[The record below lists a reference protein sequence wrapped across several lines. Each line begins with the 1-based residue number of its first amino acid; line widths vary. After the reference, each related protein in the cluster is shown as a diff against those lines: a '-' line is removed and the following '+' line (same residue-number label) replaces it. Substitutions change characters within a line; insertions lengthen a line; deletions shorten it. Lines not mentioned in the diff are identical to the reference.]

1 METFGCDKDELF
13 SRFTFGAQQAFT
25 KAKLLESD
33 ELIVLQ
39 TFTIYLTALRF
50 RSRLKPLWTLT
61 AIAVRLA
68 ENAGLVRDGG
78 AFNLPPFESEMR
90 HRLW

>member
-13 SRFTFGAQQAFT
+13 SPYTFAAQQAFT
-25 KAKLLESD
+25 KAKLLVSD

-39 TFTIYLTALRF
+39 AFAIYLTTLRF
-50 RSRLKPLWTLT
+50 RSSLKPIWTLT

-90 HRLW
+90 RRLW